1 MATADEMERAAKRDA
16 PNPRDPWPEV
26 GKIAKTIGDR
36 NVKFNETVTPSTDFR
51 DGKALELAELDY
63 RDTTRELSKAA
74 KRMEEVQ
81 NQRAEAMAEP
91 GYFLGDG
98 SAAEVPYRDFLSE
111 QAALDSY
118 WRDLGKA
125 PSSADEAQYWNKIVA
140 AAAEQGVKVDPAD
153 AKNLTDW
160 RLVNFASDRMVKLL
174 VADPVKNALAVENI
188 AESLSKVSP
197 EMASMGFM
205 LANTKFE
212 ELAKDPN
219 LAQKGVGFLVEILGG
234 ILEPFIAANE
244 FAQQNYRASAYNAR
258 EIERDGGNQFRQL
271 YGSIAGALG
280 YNRGMVEK
288 GDYDETYLET
298 IPTAVDSQGKRL
310 FTDIE
315 IEIAM
320 LLHMGSTKDPE
331 FNPNFAVEEFLL
343 NKQGEDYAEGYR
355 AFGNIISNTGP
366 RADAMATLMR
376 QIDSAHD
383 GNTGLIG
390 ASTVS
395 SGVNYNPISE
405 SSAPVVYDPQ
415 RGEGTYQFTSNF
427 VGFATSV
434 IIDPTIVG
442 FAAYRGIQATRYAL
456 SQVAPQASMNA
467 VGAEKLL
474 ASGGGF
480 LGLNNKTHR
489 FFKTLSGDL
498 NEYEILGARVQRNNA
513 GKFAGNEAEEVAR
526 LKGVVDENNAYV
538 KNATA
543 SAKID
548 GRVDPIEKTVQA
560 AFDEDLLAY
569 QRAVKAEKKARK
581 RGVPVTEEE
590 QAQRVAQ
597 DQTAYDALRQRI
609 SRRYNQIPDDL
620 ITDILATA
628 PRVNKNGVI
637 VPRVAAD
644 GTINEGRITAE
655 SIAEFANNKNN
666 DYVFEI
672 ANIERVAL
680 AKGQLASDLPRI
692 VADLLDQKR
701 IESFDQ
707 ALNRG
712 VKKTKRAEMTPQM
725 TSGTVVRSRIS
736 NWIAS
741 NVMSDRA
748 SAKILQEYVDTT
760 SAKTISKS
768 FSDNAVQIGQES
780 KNVASGGLTPSFTE
794 GSGIA
799 GAERVA
805 GIGDSLG
812 RMGSSISRLSMVD
825 LSTGDAAEEVNK
837 YARQFLPKGLAAT
850 AANAFREG
858 DVGSRRIL
866 MSGIVRAAAQS
877 RGLVIP
883 KGAIDAWQHRSAAAM
898 NVTGTRKGESYG
910 AAFKPSEMPTVRLAN
925 QQDQLWR
932 EDEIRRLQTLADEG
946 ADQAENVNR
955 LDFGA
960 EKIGPADQAI
970 LSSHPNMTFYKDGGK
985 GGVGKDSGVVGPV
998 KTTFL
1003 KDFMGNPTDRDKV
1016 EFFKKELAEGRG
1028 FNESIIVLYNPA
1040 EGKFFV
1046 GEGNHRLQAA
1056 FEMGEEFVPVRV
1068 NRSYFRDDASVSSDR
1083 STGNVDVS
1091 SSPWKDGAGE
1101 NYWPTDLHPS
1111 YLFGDNAPKPLS
1123 QSKVPDNSPPKILT
1137 LTDSE
1142 DSILSGDFTQ
1152 GMTAWR
1158 NQVLDDE
1165 DLYSSFKISEIG
1177 TGSELKFF
1185 KPDAKSYKPEQ
1196 WIDEIID
1203 ETGIPPRAPWNV
1215 GAFLNK
1221 SQQNRFVHK
1230 GTISRDA
1237 LQEIEEYLGV
1247 EKFLQWMRYGETDDI
1262 IEDLP
1267 SLQGVPGRKR
1277 DYKGEIPG
1285 WDGVPDEWLFGAD
1298 WNSKWIPVPWA
1309 QGGVSGRGLAYN
1321 KTEQAIFLRKKNDD
1335 ELDIRF
1341 DEEFARGELDE
1352 QLDDWMISR
1361 RDQGDPRFQPEPA
1374 RVPVVNPLFREPVIR
1389 DIVDGDEIISLSAD
1403 EKNIQSALHMYQT
1416 RTHMRVP
1423 NLSDFEDMRKNQGAF
1438 GRGMY
1443 AAHKVSEEYTNFW
1456 SIFTLF
1462 GWRFSIRN
1470 AVEEVGM
1477 WFGTAG
1483 SVVDLAKGRAASTNR
1498 RRVDREMY
1506 VMEPTFASSDDA
1518 IPKVVYKA
1526 EQGLIGRTVE
1536 SIRVK
1541 AQEAS
1546 GNTNR
1551 TAAAWQREW
1560 SEAQGLPGYL
1570 MRYFVIPAMGPRT
1583 KNLEAIKKAQIKSKF
1598 SDPKTNDEFVI
1609 ANKDRNDLIAEG
1621 IVGSRVGRVGLL
1633 NESDA
1638 QIIKLA
1644 GENSHFVHLLDDINQ
1659 SGTYINSARNPAG
1672 LASGRQ
1678 QLDANEELPP
1688 GVLPGRIDQE
1698 AAQAAL
1704 NKAIDDA
1711 NISGMTIQR
1720 ISGTS
1725 MKDVNSKKMVDEWH
1739 HILRAT
1745 LQGGDELTSTIAVQG
1760 IADISRGLTTS
1771 ARVKADLADV
1781 IRNDPDGKYQ
1791 EMFSRLTN
1799 DESITQFAS
1808 DYFDDILNMFQTQEG
1823 GISTR
1828 LLDMFTDTNGVYQGW
1843 AKQVDSTL
1851 VNKLDLDLGVS
1862 VDMTDRVTA
1871 QMLRGIP
1878 INERPTIMSIDRNGE
1893 QYIPYANTLPAIISM
1908 KYSDRLYRWMGRQ
1921 NARLSREPIF
1931 WANVLGMWS
1940 MSTVRRTNLSKRIAE
1955 AKGQVWDELDDAAK
1969 LRAEDM
1975 ANQLVSKDVFD
1986 RAYSVTMSFMDNP
1999 SNRSNLAWKARNVSR
2014 YYRASEDFY
2023 RRMGRVAV
2031 SNPEAYAKFAIGY
2044 SLLDDT
2050 GLVYTDD
2057 NGDKYFQYPMN
2068 QVVQD
2073 TMNWFLM
2080 KSSGLSDMETGSG
2093 FNIGGKILGSTPSL
2107 DPMNMI
2113 PPLTSGT
2120 GSLVGAAAFRLPFL
2134 KELAGARALV
2144 MGQFNQPSGDLT
2156 EDIMAALMPAGL
2168 TRMWGLIDTDARESN
2183 SAGSTMDAIAMMSGE
2198 GLFDL
2203 ITLSD
2208 GSTIDKDYATEEEIL
2223 NSKEMRVANLV
2234 ATGLELSKLVFAYGG
2249 PSFPMINA
2257 DNVSQWARM
2266 NGYDNM
2272 TDGWYD
2278 FQDDVAFDPE
2288 YLDMV
2293 EEFTQDKIYDPWG
2306 QAAQKWYLMRA
2317 GEELDYDNEFGW
2329 VGSFVPYTVS
2339 GSESTGSSVLKQ
2351 ASFRATEEG
2360 YKFLTNSETGYAS
2373 YPDEFKAASLFLA
2386 PREGAFDWAAHLYAK
2401 NLLSLRV
2408 PKATNELAVE
2418 IVRSESIA
2426 EKRRAALS
2434 YAQKLDALDKNAP
2447 AYEQQVSWL
2456 NKQKA
2461 AEWAEKGYSGATDN
2475 VYAFQ
2480 DMEINRD
2487 DANESYIAVKKM
2499 LAWKKDNEGLD
2510 VFPAGSTEAL
2520 MEEAITIWDES
2531 LMELKVYA
2539 GSNYDRARK
2548 DIKAERTAKLDALQL
2563 GNAQVKHFRD
2573 STMWG

>member
-16 PNPRDPWPEV
+16 VNPRDPWAEV

-51 DGKALELAELDY
+51 GGKALELAELDY
-63 RDTTRELSKAA
+63 HDTTRELSKAA
-74 KRMEEVQ
+74 RRMEEVQ
-81 NQRAEAMAEP
+81 NQRTQAMAEP

-111 QAALDSY
+111 QAALDTY
-118 WRDLGKA
+118 WKDLGKA

-140 AAAEQGVKVDPAD
+140 AAAEQGVKVNPDD

-174 VADPVKNALAVENI
+174 VADPVNNALAVENI

-234 ILEPFIAANE
+234 ILEPFVVANE
-244 FAQQNYRASAYNAR
+244 EVQQNMRASQYTAR

-280 YNRGMVEK
+280 YNRSMVEK
-288 GDYDETYLET
+288 GEYDETYLAT

-320 LLHMGSTKDPE
+320 LLHMGSTKDSE

-366 RADAMATLMR
+366 RAEAMATLMR

-395 SGVNYNPISE
+395 SGVNYNPLSE
-405 SSAPVVYDPQ
+405 SSAPVVYDPE
-415 RGEGTYQFTSNF
+415 RGTGSYQFTSNL
-427 VGFATSV
+427 VGFGASV
-434 IIDPTIVG
+434 IVDPTILVA
-442 FAAYRGIQATRYAL
+442 AAYRGVQATRYAL

-489 FFKTLSGDL
+489 FFKTLSGEL
-498 NEYEILGARVQRNNA
+498 NDYEILGARVQRNNA

-548 GRVDPIEKTVQA
+548 GRVDPIEKAVQA

-569 QRAVKAEKKARK
+569 QRAVKAEKQARK

-597 DQTAYDALRQRI
+597 DQIAYDALRQRI

-655 SIAEFANNKNN
+655 SIADFANNKNN

-680 AKGQLASDLPRI
+680 AQGQLASDLPRI

-701 IESFDQ
+701 LESFDQ

-712 VKKTKRAEMTPQM
+712 VKKIKRAEMTPQM

-736 NWIAS
+736 NWISS

-748 SAKILQEYVDTT
+748 SAKILQGYVDTT
-760 SAKTISKS
+760 SAKTVSKS

-780 KNVASGGLTPSFTE
+780 KNVASGGLTPSFTK
-794 GSGIA
+794 GSGLA
-799 GAERVA
+799 GAERIA
-805 GIGDSLG
+805 GVGDSLG
-812 RMGSSISRLSMVD
+812 RMFSSISRLSMID
-825 LSTGDAAEEVNK
+825 LSTGDAAEEVYK
-837 YARQFLPKGLAAT
+837 YARQFLPKGLAET
-850 AANAFREG
+850 AANAFRNG
-858 DVGSRRIL
+858 DPGSRRLL

-877 RGLVIP
+877 RGLVLP
-883 KGAIDAWQHRSAAAM
+883 KGAIDAWQHRSATAM

-910 AAFKPSEMPTVRLAN
+910 AAFKPSEMPTVKLAN
-925 QQDQLWR
+925 QQDQLFR
-932 EDEIRRLQTLADEG
+932 EDEILRAQTLADEG

-955 LDFGA
+955 LD
-960 EKIGPADQAI
+960 
-970 LSSHPNMTFYKDGGK
+970 L
-985 GGVGKDSGVVGPV
+985 V
-998 KTTFL
+998 
-1003 KDFMGNPTDRDKV
+1003 
-1016 EFFKKELAEGRG
+1016 
-1028 FNESIIVLYNPA
+1028 
-1040 EGKFFV
+1040 
-1046 GEGNHRLQAA
+1046 
-1056 FEMGEEFVPVRV
+1056 
-1068 NRSYFRDDASVSSDR
+1068 
-1083 STGNVDVS
+1083 
-1091 SSPWKDGAGE
+1091 
-1101 NYWPTDLHPS
+1101 
-1111 YLFGDNAPKPLS
+1111 
-1123 QSKVPDNSPPKILT
+1123 VPDNSPPKILT

-1158 NQVLDDE
+1158 NQVFDDE
-1165 DLYSSFKISEIG
+1165 ELYSSFKISEIG
-1177 TGSELKFF
+1177 TGSSSLKEFRIT
-1185 KPDAKSYKPEQ
+1185 AKDYKPEQ
-1196 WIDEIID
+1196 WLDDIVE
-1203 ETGIPPRAPWNV
+1203 ETGLPPRAPWNV
-1215 GAFLNK
+1215 GGVFNK
-1221 SQQNRFVHK
+1221 SQENRFVHK
-1230 GTISRDA
+1230 GTISREA
-1237 LQEIEEYLGV
+1237 LQEIEEELGP
-1247 EKFLQWMRYGETDDI
+1247 EKFSQWMRYGETDEYVD
-1262 IEDLP
+1262 DLP
-1267 SLQGVPGRKR
+1267 ALQGAVSRKR

-1298 WNSKWIPVPWA
+1298 WKSKWIPVPWA

-1321 KTEQAIFLRKKNDD
+1321 KTEQAQRLLQKNND
-1335 ELDIRF
+1335 EIDIRF
-1341 DEEFARGELDE
+1341 DEEFASGLLDE

-1374 RVPVVNPLFREPVIR
+1374 RVPVVNPLFREPVLR
-1389 DIVDGDEIISLSAD
+1389 DLDDSGGVRSLSAD
-1403 EKNIQSALHMYQT
+1403 SSNVESALHLYQT

-1423 NLSDFEDMRKNQGAF
+1423 NLGDFEDMRKNQGAF

-1470 AVEEVGM
+1470 AVEEIGM

-1518 IPKVVYKA
+1518 VPKIVYKA

-1598 SDPKTNDEFVI
+1598 SNPQTNDEFVA

-1621 IVGSRVGRVGLL
+1621 IVGSRVGRIGLL

-1638 QIIKLA
+1638 QIIRLA
-1644 GENSHFVHLLDDINQ
+1644 GENSHFIHLLDDINQ
-1659 SGTYINSARNPAG
+1659 SAPYLNSARNPAG

-1688 GVLPGRIDQE
+1688 GVLPGRIDQD

-1704 NKAIDDA
+1704 NKAVDDA
-1711 NISGMTIQR
+1711 NIGGMTIQR

-1760 IADISRGLTTS
+1760 LADISRGLTTS
-1771 ARVKADLADV
+1771 ARVKADLADA

-1791 EMFSRLTN
+1791 ELFSRLT
-1799 DESITQFAS
+1799 DDDSITQFAS
-1808 DYFDDILNMFQTQEG
+1808 DYFDDILNLFQTQEG

-1828 LLDMFTDTNGVYQGW
+1828 LLDMFTDTAGVYQGW
-1843 AKQVDSTL
+1843 AKQVDATL
-1851 VNKLDLDLGVS
+1851 VNKLDFDLGAS

-1871 QMLRGIP
+1871 KMLRGIP
-1878 INERPTIMSIDRNGE
+1878 LKERPTVMSIDRNGE
-1893 QYIPYANTLPAIISM
+1893 QYIPYANTLPAIVSL
-1908 KYSDRLYRWMGRQ
+1908 KYSDRIYRWMGRQ

-1931 WANVLGMWS
+1931 WGNVLGMWG
-1940 MSTVRRTNLSKRIAE
+1940 MSKVRRTNLSKRIAE

-1969 LRAEDM
+1969 LRADNM

-2044 SLLDDT
+2044 SLLDDI
-2050 GLVYTDD
+2050 GIVYTDD

-2073 TMNWFLM
+2073 TMNWFMM

-2093 FNIGGKILGSTPSL
+2093 FVIGGKILGSTPSL
-2107 DPMNMI
+2107 DPMNML

-2120 GSLVGAAAFRLPFL
+2120 GSLIGAAAFRLPYL
-2134 KELAGARALV
+2134 KELAGVRALV

-2156 EDIMAALMPAGL
+2156 TDIMAALMPAGL
-2168 TRMWGLIDTDARESN
+2168 TRIWGLIDTDARESN
-2183 SAGSTMDAIAMMSGE
+2183 SASSTMDAIAIMSAE
-2198 GLFDL
+2198 GHFDT

-2208 GSTIDKDYATEEEIL
+2208 GSIVDADFATEEEIL

-2234 ATGLELSKLVFAYGG
+2234 ATGLELTKLVFAHAG

-2278 FQDDVAFDPE
+2278 FQDDVAFNPE

-2293 EEFTQDKIYDPWG
+2293 EEFTQEKVFDPWG

-2317 GEELDYDNEFGW
+2317 GEELDDDNEYGW

-2373 YPDEFKAASLFLA
+2373 FPDEFKAASLFLA
-2386 PREGAFDWAAHLYAK
+2386 PREGAFDWNAHLYAK

-2418 IVRSESIA
+2418 IVRSEAIA

-2456 NKQKA
+2456 NKQKE
-2461 AEWAEKGYSGATDN
+2461 AEWADKGYSGATDN

-2499 LAWKKDNEGLD
+2499 LAWKKQNEDLD

-2531 LMELKVYA
+2531 LMELEVYA

-2548 DIKAERTAKLDALQL
+2548 DIKAERTAKLDALQI